1 MQAFHSRAKMRRQWE
16 ELDARREMRRAEKD
30 IAAQNEYAAET
41 LFPGEAEAD
50 VIVIGE
56 EMPDYAAQN
65 IRLDKP
71 ADAVRLPAGMF
82 VSTITGRNYKPV
94 TPERWQEAMDAL
106 SGPWGRV

>member
-1 MQAFHSRAKMRRQWE
+1 MGKILEIPAETMQAFRSRAKMRQQWAD
-16 ELDARREMRRAEKD
+16 LDARREMRS
-30 IAAQNEYAAET
+30 AAMST
-41 LFPGEAEAD
+41 LQ
-50 VIVIGE
+50 E

-71 ADAVRLPAGMF
+71 ADAVRLPAGVF
-82 VSTITGRNYKPV
+82 VGAITGRDYGPV